1 MLTKYIQAAMRHAH
15 YEILPDDGSIYGE
28 IADLPGIFANAET
41 VEGCRDLLQEV
52 LEGWLILSIAD
63 HDALPVIDGVALTI
77 SEAA

>member
-1 MLTKYIQAAMRHAH
+1 MHHAR

-28 IADLPGIFANAET
+28 IADLPGVFASAGTLE
-41 VEGCRDLLQEV
+41 ECRDLLQEV

-63 HDALPVIDGVALTI
+63 HDALPVIDGVSLAI